1 MICGLE
7 ALDHMRDGQVLI
19 DKSGAK
25 YKMVDG
31 ILFKEIDKKDYLA
44 IRDFDFCEEFEF
56 FKEKLPTEWDKVE
69 CMETY
74 YRIYTD
80 GSIEGITFENDG
92 YDKHLF
98 NIGNYFNTREK
109 AEEIEFEQEL
119 FRKLK
124 RFSEENDYIDW
135 TDINFKYY
143 IKFDSG
149 ILKLGMTISERIQG
163 TVYFG
168 SEDTASKAI
177 ELFKDDLLKYFNYH
191 AS

>member
-7 ALDHMRDGQVLI
+7 ALDAMRDGQVLI
-19 DKSGAK
+19 NKFGARC
-25 YKMVDG
+25 KMVDG
-31 ILFKEIDKKDYLA
+31 VLFKETNKKEYLA
-44 IRDFDFCEEFEF
+44 IRDFDFCEEFEI
-56 FKEKLPTEWDKVE
+56 FKERQVTGWDKVKHGE
-69 CMETY
+69 LY

-92 YDKHLF
+92 YDNHLF
-98 NIGNYFNTREK
+98 NIGNYFNLREK

-124 RFSEENDYIDW
+124 RFSEENDCIDW

-168 SEDTASKAI
+168 SEDTANKAI
-177 ELFKDDLLKYFNYH
+177 ELFKDDLIKYFRMK
-191 AS
+191 